1 MKQKE
6 QNLHRY
12 NEDLSKIGNWLNIN
26 KLTLNLD
33 KTIHPNFNRKII
45 KGIDNIKIG
54 THDVKKGLYN

>member
-6 QNLHRY
+6 QNLHQY

-33 KTIHPNFNRKII
+33 KTIHPKLI

-54 THDVKKGLYN
+54 TDDVKKGLYN